1 MQIEFLWR
9 CIWDKSENKV
19 FLSETDFGKKMTI
32 FLSFFKLLHFKLVN
46 DCEKKR
52 VMHNKKLLLTQ
63 LATLDTRDGLI
74 KGLK

>member
-1 MQIEFLWR
+1 
-9 CIWDKSENKV
+9 
-19 FLSETDFGKKMTI
+19 MTI

>member
-1 MQIEFLWR
+1 
-9 CIWDKSENKV
+9 
-19 FLSETDFGKKMTI
+19 MTI

-63 LATLDTRDGLI
+63 LATLGTRDGLI
-74 KGLK
+74 KGLKSKI

>member
-1 MQIEFLWR
+1 
-9 CIWDKSENKV
+9 
-19 FLSETDFGKKMTI
+19 MTI

-63 LATLDTRDGLI
+63 LTTLGTRDGLI
-74 KGLK
+74 KGLKSKFEVSFRQVKLKWKIRLI